1 MAAGS
6 STRDCTSAG
15 QYDAQLR
22 AFLGLNGHIP
32 VESFHWLL
40 ASSIAE
46 SAVLEPI
53 CDAYAQCLQDW
64 GDLPDR
70 EEAITELL
78 RLVQEH
84 LIDPP
89 SYQPGL
95 DPAIVLGSDK
105 HSNASVF
112 TLAYR
117 HAALQA
123 VTRGTFSYSAAIDHL
138 FTHCLQVPSL
148 QQGQRDGLKRD
159 AVRMAMQS
167 DTQLHTMNEF
177 GLGSFESY
185 TPLHA
190 IHLRAKF
197 HSSTATPQW
206 CSGRGGLGGVG

>member
-1 MAAGS
+1 MAVALGTVPVLGS
-6 STRDCTSAG
+6 TTRPAFKSFST
-15 QYDAQLR
+15 QLR

-32 VESFHWLL
+32 VEYFHWLL

-148 QQGQRDGLKRD
+148 QQGQRDGLKL
-159 AVRMAMQS
+159 VS
-167 DTQLHTMNEF
+167 
-177 GLGSFESY
+177 
-185 TPLHA
+185 
-190 IHLRAKF
+190 
-197 HSSTATPQW
+197 
-206 CSGRGGLGGVG
+206 